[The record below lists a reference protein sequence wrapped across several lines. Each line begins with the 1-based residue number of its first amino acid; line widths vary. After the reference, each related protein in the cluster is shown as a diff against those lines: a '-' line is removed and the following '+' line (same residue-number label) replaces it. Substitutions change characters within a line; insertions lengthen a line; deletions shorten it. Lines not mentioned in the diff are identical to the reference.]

1 MDRLDELAVFLAI
14 LETASL
20 SGAGRKLRRS
30 PPAVTRTL
38 AALEE
43 RVGTRLVERTTR
55 RLAPTEAG
63 LRLAELA
70 RRVLADYEE
79 AVREDADAPLRGKL
93 KLTAPQ
99 VFGRRHVVPVVIGYM
114 DKYPA
119 MQVELVLNDRNLD
132 LIEEGLD
139 LAVRIGPLADAG
151 MVARQVG
158 QVRRLLVASP
168 AYLARRGVPHTPD
181 ELAGHD
187 AIHTT
192 GLPSLPEWR
201 FRRAG
206 RDHVTRV
213 TPRLM
218 VNDVDAMLYAVRAG
232 RGLGRPLSYQVADDL
247 ASGALVRLMPD
258 WEPDPLPVHLVVS
271 SARYMAPKLRAF
283 MEHAVEALS
292 ALEVLRRLPDSPRT
306 R

>member
-1 MDRLDELAVFLAI
+1 MDRLDELVVFLAI

-99 VFGRRHVVPVVIGYM
+99 VFGRRHVAPVVISFM

-119 MQVELVLNDRNLD
+119 VQVELVLSDRNLD

-151 MVARQVG
+151 MVARKVG
-158 QVRRLLVASP
+158 EVRRLLVASP
-168 AYLARRGVPHTPD
+168 DYISRRGAPQTPD
-181 ELAGHD
+181 ELAAHD
-187 AIHTT
+187 TIHTT
-192 GLPSLPEWR
+192 GRPGPPEWR
-201 FRRAG
+201 FRHAG
-206 RDHVTRV
+206 REQTVRIA
-213 TPRLM
+213 PRLL
-218 VNDVDAMLYAVRAG
+218 VNDVDAMLYAVKAG

-247 ASGALVRLMPD
+247 VNGSLLRLMPE
-258 WEPDPLPVHLVVS
+258 WETDPLPVHLVVS
-271 SARYMAPKLRAF
+271 SARYMAPKLRAL
-283 MEHAVEALS
+283 MEHAAESLGK
-292 ALEVLRRLPDSPRT
+292 LEVLRRLPK
-306 R
+306 

>member
-1 MDRLDELAVFLAI
+1 MDRLDELTVFLAI
-14 LETASL
+14 LDTASL

-63 LRLAELA
+63 MRLAELA

-99 VFGRRHVVPVVIGYM
+99 VFGRRHVAPVVISFM
-114 DKYPA
+114 DRYPA
-119 MQVELVLNDRNLD
+119 VQLELVLNDRNLD
-132 LIEEGLD
+132 LIEESLD

-151 MVARQVG
+151 IVARKVG
-158 QVRRLLVASP
+158 EVRRLLVASP
-168 AYLARRGVPHTPD
+168 GYLQQHGVPQMPA
-181 ELAGHD
+181 ELAAYD
-187 AIHTT
+187 TIHTT
-192 GLPSLPEWR
+192 GWPSPPEWR
-201 FRRAG
+201 FRQAG
-206 RDHVTRV
+206 RDQLVRLA
-213 TPRLM
+213 PRLM
-218 VNDVDAMLYAVRAG
+218 VNDVDAMLFAVKAG

-247 ASGALVRLMPD
+247 ANGSLVRLLPD
-258 WEPDPLPVHLVVS
+258 WEPEPLPVHLVVS

-283 MEHAVEALS
+283 LEHAAAALGK
-292 ALEVLRRLPDSPRT
+292 LEVIQRLPR
-306 R
+306 

>member
-1 MDRLDELAVFLAI
+1 MDRLDELSVFLAI

-79 AVREDADAPLRGKL
+79 AVREDADAPLRGTL

-99 VFGRRHVVPVVIGYM
+99 VFGRRHVTPVVISFM

-119 MQVELVLNDRNLD
+119 VQVELLLNDRNQD

-151 MVARQVG
+151 MVARKVG
-158 QVRRLLVASP
+158 EVRRLLVASP
-168 AYLARRGVPHTPD
+168 DYIATRGAPHTPD
-181 ELAGHD
+181 DLDSHD
-187 AIHTT
+187 TIHTT
-192 GLPSLPEWR
+192 GSRTPLEWR
-201 FRRAG
+201 FHHAG
-206 RDHVTRV
+206 RDHTVRI
-213 TPRLM
+213 TPRLL
-218 VNDVDAMLYAVRAG
+218 VNDVDAMLYAVKAG
-232 RGLGRPLSYQVADDL
+232 RGLGRPLSYQVADEL
-247 ASGALVRLMPD
+247 ANGTLVRLMPD
-258 WEPDPLPVHLVVS
+258 WEYDPVPVHLVVS
-271 SARYMAPKLRAF
+271 SARHMAPKLRAF
-283 MEHAVEALS
+283 MDHAAAELS
-292 ALEVLRRLPDSPRT
+292 KLDVLQRLKK
-306 R
+306 